1 MRAVYGPPFLTH
13 GPHCLMLPSVLAFLS
28 VANEGLQSTTDA
40 VSQALVAVILIG
52 VFVFL
57 TLEAAHRV
65 LVILGAVAL
74 MWLITYLT
82 PYHLVSFEASKQA
95 LDLNVLL
102 LLAAMMATV
111 GVLKTTGVF
120 PWAVAQILRRARGRP
135 WVIQRSVAWF
145 TGVVSAFADN
155 VTTVVFVTPMAADM
169 ARQTRVRPVVYLLP
183 MVMASNIGGSATLI
197 GDPPN
202 IMIGSGAH
210 LTFLDFIEDLTVPVI
225 FMMIALEW
233 FSRWYYRHD
242 LTQTAGVATAFD
254 EPVIQNRPLLRYA
267 LAITAG
273 IFIGFF
279 THGLTGMPVAVP
291 ALIGAALILIIQDI
305 IYLRTNRP
313 SEEERSHG
321 LIEVI
326 ENEIEWPT
334 LSFFAFL
341 FIAVGAAVETGLIDR
356 MAQGLIWT
364 VEAGQRGFGLG
375 EAGTL
380 LFAAL
385 MICWVSAV
393 CSSLIDNIPFVA
405 VAIPLVARLTASLPG
420 DTAVLW
426 WALALGACLG
436 GNGTV
441 IGASANVTTVGLAEK
456 SGARISFM
464 EFTRFGA
471 AVTTITL
478 LISSVFLASYTYVGK
493 AMTFYGGLIGLVVLS
508 GSMWLIGRIRGPS
521 SSRAT

>member
-1 MRAVYGPPFLTH
+1 MQPA
-13 GPHCLMLPSVLAFLS
+13 VLAALS
-28 VANEGLQSTTDA
+28 VTTEALSPTTDV
-40 VSQALVAVILIG
+40 VSKGLVAVILIG

-74 MWLITYLT
+74 MWAITYLT
-82 PYHLVSFEASKQA
+82 PYHLITFEASKQA

-135 WVIQRSVAWF
+135 WVIQRSVSWF

-202 IMIGSGAH
+202 IMIGSGAG
-210 LTFLDFIEDLTVPVI
+210 LTFLDFIKNLTVPVL
-225 FMMIALEW
+225 FMMVALEW
-233 FSRWYYRHD
+233 LSRWYYHD
-242 LTQTAGVATAFD
+242 DLRESAGVAGAFE
-254 EPVIQNRPLLRYA
+254 EPAIHNPQLLRYA

-291 ALIGAALILIIQDI
+291 ALIGTALILIIQDI
-305 IYLRTNRP
+305 LYLRTNRP
-313 SEEERSHG
+313 SHEERTHG

-341 FIAVGAAVETGLIDR
+341 FIAVGAAVETGLIDS
-356 MAQGLIWT
+356 MAQGLIWL
-364 VEAGQRGFGLG
+364 VDAGQRSFGLG

-385 MICWVSAV
+385 MICWVSGV
-393 CSSLIDNIPFVA
+393 LSGLVDNIPFVA
-405 VAIPLVARLTASLPG
+405 VAIPLVARLAAELPG
-420 DTAVLW
+420 DTTVLW
-426 WALALGACLG
+426 WGLSLGACLG

-471 AVTTITL
+471 VVTLITL
-478 LISSVFLASYTYVGK
+478 ALASLFLASYAFLGRTET
-493 AMTFYGGLIGLVVLS
+493 ALGGLALLGLFAL
-508 GSMWLIGRIRGPS
+508 GSWGYARFRPASVTG
-521 SSRAT
+521 